1 MRIVIAP
8 DSFKECATAVEVA
21 EAIAAGIRRVVPEA
35 ELALV
40 PMADGGEGTVAALVA
55 ATGGATVEVDV
66 TGPMGDG
73 VRSTYGMLGDG
84 RTAVVEMAAASGLA
98 LVPPDRRDPGV
109 ATTYGTGELIRHAL
123 DNGIDR
129 LIVGLGGS
137 ATNDGGAGMAQA
149 LGYSLTD
156 DGGTELPGG
165 GRALSRLA
173 NIDSTGKHP
182 ALDACEVLVAC
193 DVANPLCGPN
203 GASQVYGPQKGADP
217 ATVRD
222 LDAALRHYADIVA
235 AQLGIPILDVPG
247 SGAAG
252 GFGGGLMAF
261 TGAQLRRGVDIVAE
275 AVDLAG
281 KIAGADLVITGEGT
295 LDSQTVEGKTPVGVA
310 RIAKSH
316 GVPVVAVA
324 GRLCEGYRQLYDHGV
339 DVAVS
344 IAPGPIDMSESIRQA
359 RDLLADT
366 AETVIR
372 AWQTG
377 NMMGRPD

>member
-21 EAIAAGIRRVVPEA
+21 DAIAAGIRRVVPEA
-35 ELALV
+35 ELVLV

-55 ATGGATVEVDV
+55 ATCGTVVDV
-66 TGPMGDG
+66 DVIGPMGDS
-73 VRSTYGMLGDG
+73 VRATYGMLGDG

-98 LVPPDRRDPGV
+98 LVPPDRRDPAI

-123 DNGIDR
+123 DSGIDR

-156 DGGTELPGG
+156 AGGTELPRG
-165 GRALSRLA
+165 GRALSRLTDI
-173 NIDSTGKHP
+173 NSTGKHP
-182 ALDACEVLVAC
+182 ALDFCEVLVAC

-203 GASQVYGPQKGADP
+203 GASHVYGPQKGAGP

-222 LDAALRHYADIVA
+222 LDAALRHYAGVVA
-235 AQLGIPILDVPG
+235 DQLDIPILDVPG

-252 GFGGGLMAF
+252 GLGGGLIAF
-261 TGAQLRRGVDIVAE
+261 TGAQLRPGVDIVAE

-281 KIAGADLVITGEGT
+281 KIEGADLVITGEGT
-295 LDSQTVEGKTPVGVA
+295 LDGQTVEGKTPVGVA
-310 RIAKSH
+310 RIAKSY

-324 GRLCEGYRQLYDHGV
+324 GRLGEGYRELYDHGI

-344 IAPGPIDMSESIRQA
+344 IAPDTIDISESIRLA
-359 RDLLADT
+359 RNLLADT

-372 AWQTG
+372 EWRTG
-377 NMMGRPD
+377 NMMERPL